1 MKKYYYQI
9 TYKMARYSPL
19 KKTVYY
25 GENISDAKLY
35 AFAFLGAY
43 DVTSI
48 IKVSKPLNNN

>member
-1 MKKYYYQI
+1 
-9 TYKMARYSPL
+9 MARYSPL